1 MFNARKSLGAGIEKN
16 PDHITVE
23 EWKKKFK
30 VVTETA
36 RKDLLLLCE
45 ENLLEKMMDGRK
57 AVFIRKPDR

>member
-1 MFNARKSLGAGIEKN
+1 MKGVRWVIEKN

>member
-1 MFNARKSLGAGIEKN
+1 MKGVRWIIEKN
-16 PDHITVE
+16 LDHITVE

-36 RKDLLLLCE
+36 RKDLLLLCD
-45 ENLLEKMMDGRK
+45 ENILEKTMDGRK